1 MSSLLSGKKIV
12 LMGVVNKM
20 SIAWGCATALEENGA
35 EIIYTYQNDRVK
47 KQLEKLLDPSAILV
61 QCDVSND
68 DEIKV
73 AFEEIHEKVGNI
85 DGVVHSIAFA
95 RKEEL
100 EGELT
105 DASREGYAI
114 AQDVSAFSLIAVTR
128 EARKIL
134 NPGGSIATLTYVGST
149 RAVNN
154 YNVMG
159 LAKASLEA
167 AVRYLA
173 VDLAKQDVRVN
184 AISAGAIKT
193 LASSG
198 IKGFRDLLD
207 EAKDRTPSGKQ
218 VTIYEVGNT
227 MAFLMSDLSTGITG
241 DLIYVDK
248 GTHLS

>member
-35 EIIYTYQNDRVK
+35 EIIYTYQNDRAK

-68 DEIKV
+68 DEIKI

>member
-1 MSSLLSGKKIV
+1 MNTLLQGKKIV
-12 LMGVVNKM
+12 LMGVVNKA
-20 SIAWGCATALEENGA
+20 SIAWGCAIALKNCGA
-35 EIIYTYQNDRVK
+35 EVIYTYQNDRVK
-47 KQLEKLLDPSAILV
+47 KQLDRLIDPTETTIE
-61 QCDVSND
+61 CDVATDENIASAFA
-68 DEIKV
+68 EIK
-73 AFEEIHEKVGNI
+73 EKFGTI

-95 RKEEL
+95 PKEAL

-105 DASREGYAI
+105 EASREGFAVAHEI
-114 AQDVSAFSLIAVTR
+114 SSFSLIAVAR

-134 NPGGSIATLTYVGST
+134 NPGGSIATLTYIGSS

-154 YNVMG
+154 YNIMG

-167 AVRYLA
+167 SVRYLA
-173 VDLAKQDVRVN
+173 LDLAQQDIRVN
-184 AISAGAIKT
+184 AVSSGAIKT

-207 EAKDRTPSGKQ
+207 EAVERTPSGKQ
-218 VTIYEVGNT
+218 VTTEEVGNT
-227 MAFLMSDLSTGITG
+227 IAFLMSDLSTGITG

>member
-1 MSSLLSGKKIV
+1 METLLKGKKIV
-12 LMGVVNKM
+12 LMGVVNKS
-20 SIAWGCATALEENGA
+20 SIAWGCATAMKKCGA
-35 EIIYTYQNDRVK
+35 DIIYTYQNDRVK
-47 KQLEKLLDPSAILV
+47 KQLDKLIDPTELTV

-68 DEIKV
+68 EEV
-73 AFEEIHEKVGNI
+73 ATTFAEIHEKVGNI

-95 RKEEL
+95 PKEAL
-100 EGELT
+100 EGEIT
-105 DASREGYAI
+105 EAPRDSFKI
-114 AQDVSAFSLIAVTR
+114 AHDVSSFSLIAVAR
-128 EARKIL
+128 EARKYM
-134 NPGGSIATLTYVGST
+134 NEGGSITTLTYIGSS

-154 YNVMG
+154 YNIMG

-173 VDLAKQDVRVN
+173 VDLAKQDIRVN
-184 AISAGAIKT
+184 AVSSGAIKT

-207 EAKDRTPSGKQ
+207 EAAERTPANKQ
-218 VTIYEVGNT
+218 VTTEEVGNT
-227 MAFLMSDLSTGITG
+227 VAFLMSDLSTGLTG